1 MFTGM
6 NEHQERGL
14 ELTTESS
21 CESSLNQSEENSDD
35 EF

>member
-1 MFTGM
+1 M

-21 CESSLNQSEENSDD
+21 YESRLNQLEENSED